1 MRFRILFISGCP
13 DDARHLSRMLRPLRV
28 ELHHAKNLQQARD
41 MLRKSAYRLILTEAN
56 LTDGAWL
63 DVVQTADRHSIDLPV
78 IVTDPQ
84 ADARL
89 WSEVLNQGGYD
100 LLTQPFYAPE
110 VRRILENAATRTAGM
125 AAV

>member
-1 MRFRILFISGCP
+1 MRFRILFISGCS
-13 DDARHLSRMLRPLRV
+13 DDARRLSRMLRPLRF
-28 ELHHAKNLQQARD
+28 ELHHATNLRQARD

-56 LTDGAWL
+56 LSDGAWL
-63 DVVQTADRHSIDLPV
+63 DVVQTADRHSTDLPV

-100 LLTQPFYAPE
+100 LLAQPFYAPE
-110 VRRILENAATRTAGM
+110 VRRILENAATRGAGM

>member
-1 MRFRILFISGCP
+1 MRFRILFISGCS
-13 DDARHLSRMLRPLRV
+13 DDARRLSRMLRPLQF
-28 ELHHAKNLQQARD
+28 ELHHATNLQEARD

-63 DVVQTADRHSIDLPV
+63 DVVQTADRHSADLPV

-89 WSEVLNQGGYD
+89 WSEVLNRGGYD

-110 VRRILENAATRTAGM
+110 VRRILENAATRGAGM